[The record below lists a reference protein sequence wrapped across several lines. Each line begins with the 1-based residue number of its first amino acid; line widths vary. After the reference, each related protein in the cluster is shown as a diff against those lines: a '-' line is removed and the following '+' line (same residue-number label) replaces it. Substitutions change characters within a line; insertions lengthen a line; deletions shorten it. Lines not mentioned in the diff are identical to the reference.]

1 MILSVTA
8 FKPIIQQGIID
19 NRVLVIEAPLGTGK
33 STQIVQYAMELDM
46 SVMISQIRR
55 MIAIALARRVS
66 EEMGTVLGELV
77 GYRTGYE
84 RRDSD
89 KTKCLFTSDGFAMMR
104 ELHKSSRAD
113 ILIIDDAHDPN
124 LNVELLIALAKK
136 EKLKVVLMSGTMD
149 SGNFLE
155 FFGEGV
161 VIKIPGTV
169 FPVKEVESQY
179 SNPADQIAEL
189 VKEKSNVLVFLSG
202 KGEISK
208 MQQNLERLKVEAR
221 ILQLHGEQTS
231 EEQQLVFTTSLMPT
245 VILSTDISQNAL
257 TIDYIDAV
265 VDMGEQKQMEVI
277 DGIET
282 LVITRASKA
291 SEHQR
296 KFRAG
301 RCKPGRY
308 FNYYRGNKVQ
318 LDYDVPEIWRVR
330 LDQLCLR
337 LKISGYDARE
347 FEFRHQPEPQD
358 IADAMQALYRLGAI
372 DKNELVTDLGKAI
385 SRLPISVHIAAMII
399 ASIKYHV
406 LDDVLTIAA
415 CLEAHG
421 LLTKQANVFA
431 LTSHRNSDL
440 LAMLEIYNKAL
451 NMTDA
456 QMKAAGIHVQ
466 RFYKAKELRYKL
478 SQSLLI
484 EARNNQQYVEFHST
498 GNTQDILRACLAGMV
513 DNVYF
518 SESGKCRDANNELRS
533 IDDRSVVDRRTKQ
546 WIVGIPI
553 NLQNR
558 LNDGSIKM
566 NKLVVMVSEISMD
579 LLKEIAPQVVSVTKE
594 VVRYESLTNT
604 LRYQEVANING
615 RETREWVSAQAD
627 WNTLDQYMPVG
638 TDLEELRLDA
648 MDALFKNNKQGP
660 RAILAEKFLGSKAPA
675 QNTHQQKQYGLDPKT
690 KQPLIAYP
698 GVVKRK
704 TGFYLEYFKTE
715 EEAVEQD
722 LKSLHVSRKT
732 FVGAV
737 GMKGK

>member
-1 MILSVTA
+1 MILAVTA
-8 FKPIIQQGIID
+8 FKSQIQQGIID
-19 NRVLVIEAPLGTGK
+19 NLVLVIEAPLGTGK
-33 STQIVQYAMELDM
+33 STQIVQYVLELDK
-46 SVMISQIRR
+46 SVVSSQIRR
-55 MIAIALARRVS
+55 MIALALARRVS
-66 EEMGTVLGELV
+66 EEMGTVLGDLI

-84 RRDSD
+84 RCVSE
-89 KTKCLFTSDGFAMMR
+89 KTRCHFVTDGYQMVR
-104 ELHKSSRAD
+104 ELYQSARPD
-113 ILIIDDAHDPN
+113 VLIIDDAHDPN

-161 VIKIPGTV
+161 VIKIPGKV
-169 FPVKEVESQY
+169 FPVEEVESQY

-202 KGEISK
+202 KGEIAR

-231 EEQQLVFTTSLMPT
+231 EEQQMVFTTSLMPT
-245 VILSTDISQNAL
+245 GILSTDISQNAL

-291 SEHQR
+291 SQHQR

-301 RCKPGRY
+301 RCKPGKY
-308 FNYYRGNKVQ
+308 FNYYRGNIVQ

-347 FEFRHQPEPQD
+347 FEFRHQPDPQD

-372 DKNELVTDLGKAI
+372 DKNELVTELGKAI
-385 SRLPISVHIAAMII
+385 SRLPISVHLAAMII
-399 ASIKYHV
+399 AAIRYHV

-415 CLEAHG
+415 CMEAKG
-421 LLTKQANVFA
+421 LLTHEANVFA
-431 LTSHRNSDL
+431 LTIHRNSDL

-451 NMTDA
+451 KMTVA
-456 QMKAAGIHVQ
+456 QMEAAGIHVQ
-466 RFYKAKELRYKL
+466 RFYKSKELRYKL
-478 SQSLLI
+478 SQTLLF
-484 EARNNQQYVEFHST
+484 EARKNNGYVDFHST

-518 SESGKCRDANNELRS
+518 SESGDCRDANNEIRT
-533 IDDRSVVDRRTKQ
+533 IDNRSVVGRRTKK
-546 WIVGIPI
+546 WVVGIPI
-553 NLQNR
+553 NLPKRQ
-558 LNDGSIKM
+558 NDGSIKM
-566 NKLVVMVSEISMD
+566 NKWVTMVSEISMD
-579 LLKEIAPQVVSVTKE
+579 LLKEIAPQVVSIKKE
-594 VVRYESLTNT
+594 VAGYESLTNS

-615 RETREWVSAQAD
+615 RETREWVSQQAD
-627 WNTLDQYMPVG
+627 WDTLDQYLPAG
-638 TDLEELRLDA
+638 TDFEELRLDA
-648 MDALFKNNKQGP
+648 IDDLFKNSKHGP
-660 RAILAEKFLGSKAPA
+660 RAILTEKFLGNKVSA
-675 QNTHQQKQYGLDPKT
+675 QAIHQPKQYGLDPKT
-690 KQPLIAYP
+690 KEPLIAYP

-704 TGFYLEYFKTE
+704 TGYYLEYFKTQK
-715 EEAVEQD
+715 EAIEHD
-722 LKSLHVSRKT
+722 LKSLHVSRQP
-732 FVGAV
+732 VGGAA
-737 GMKGK
+737 